1 VIKSD
6 RVVDIDLGD
15 GTTKRSVTAGTHRAA
30 MVLRALGIEK
40 IEPPPRHA
48 QVKPDQ
54 VRSQTWRMA
63 QTTRNARLADLSSSD
78 PIRWRYLILLAIL
91 PGATMPTLAQT
102 LIPTIGQASAST
114 KDEASIPDSRT

>member
-63 QTTRNARLADLSSSD
+63 QTTRSARLADLSSSD
-78 PIRWRYLILLAIL
+78 PIRWRPRAEREQKHD
-91 PGATMPTLAQT
+91 PG
-102 LIPTIGQASAST
+102 GR
-114 KDEASIPDSRT
+114 DDSRVER